1 MPLPLTIA
9 AEALGLQHRLR
20 KTLATLPLSYRAPAD
35 SAAASIM
42 FIAGTSDWAARATAA
57 IEAGAR
63 GVIIADPGITDPDAI
78 LTLAD
83 RADQAGAVVELAERY
98 AGDPTLLR
106 HRADLIQHLAA
117 TSTILISQVGDF
129 ATPANAALDMVRTAH
144 ALGQPLSLTHIWQAS
159 HAVVVRGTAGEKLF
173 EAIATSGTGGAGQ
186 RIDALGFGR
195 TLRFSLRGDGSARP
209 SDLRI
214 GNAKGERKLSPVY
227 ESVDRAAWLR
237 VHAALDRGDPD
248 GLALRQF
255 AADITM
261 IQAL

>member
-1 MPLPLTIA
+1 MTLPLTIA
-9 AEALGLQHRLR
+9 AEAPGLQQRLR
-20 KTLATLPLSYRAPAD
+20 KTLATLPLSYRAPDDRAD
-35 SAAASIM
+35 ASVM
-42 FIAGTSDWAARATAA
+42 LIAGNGDWAARAAAA
-57 IEAGAR
+57 IGAGAR
-63 GVIIADPGITDPDAI
+63 GVIIADPGITDAGSI

-83 RADQAGAVVELAERY
+83 RAERAGAVVELAERY

-117 TSTILISQVGDF
+117 TSTILMSQVGDF
-129 ATPANAALDMVRTAH
+129 ATPAHAALDMVRTAH
-144 ALGQPLSLTHIWQAS
+144 ALGQPLTLTHVWQAT

-173 EAIATSGTGGAGQ
+173 EGMATSGSGGAGQ

-195 TLRFSLRGDGSARP
+195 TLRLSLRGDGSASP

-214 GNAKGERKLSPVY
+214 ANAKGERKLSPVF

-237 VHAALDRGDPD
+237 AHAAVD
-248 GLALRQF
+248 GGQSDGQALRQF
-255 AADITM
+255 AADVAM